1 MRAATSLVLLFAG
14 LSVARKIPANLKKFY
29 DTRKNGACPNPIS
42 IRYDSGQAVG
52 DTEYCKDKATGVVYL
67 KDTGNGYADVD
78 IDCDGLNSDK
88 DDCFNDPSG

>member
-52 DTEYCKDKATGVVYL
+52 DTEYWKRLC
-67 KDTGNGYADVD
+67 
-78 IDCDGLNSDK
+78 
-88 DDCFNDPSG
+88 